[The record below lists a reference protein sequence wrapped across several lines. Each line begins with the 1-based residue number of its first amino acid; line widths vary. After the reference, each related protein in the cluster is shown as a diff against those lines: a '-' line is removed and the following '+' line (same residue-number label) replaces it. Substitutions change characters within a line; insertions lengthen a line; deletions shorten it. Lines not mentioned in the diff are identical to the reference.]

1 LRPAL
6 LFCRYQPSLA
16 THTSS
21 FASFAGQIYMT
32 TANAWAAHS
41 AQSPFAHFSFQRRAL
56 EPQDVRIDIL
66 YCGICHSDVHFARGE
81 WGDPRYPCVPGH
93 EIVGRVS
100 AVGESV
106 ARFQPGDLVGRS
118 EEHTSELQ
126 SLLRNSYAVFCL
138 KNQKT
143 NDG

>member
-1 LRPAL
+1 
-6 LFCRYQPSLA
+6 
-16 THTSS
+16 
-21 FASFAGQIYMT
+21 MT

-66 YCGICHSDVHFARGE
+66 YCGICLSDVHFARGE

-93 EIVGRVS
+93 EIVGRGS

-106 ARFQPGDLVGRS
+106 ARFLPGDLCGGGWTGG
-118 EEHTSELQ
+118 TS
-126 SLLRNSYAVFCL
+126 RDFPC
-138 KNQKT
+138 
-143 NDG
+143 

>member
-6 LFCRYQPSLA
+6 VVRRYQPSLA

-21 FASFAGQIYMT
+21 FASFAGQIDMT

-66 YCGICHSDVHFARGE
+66 
-81 WGDPRYPCVPGH
+81 
-93 EIVGRVS
+93 
-100 AVGESV
+100 
-106 ARFQPGDLVGRS
+106 RS

-126 SLLRNSYAVFCL
+126 SLMRISYAVFCL
-138 KNQKT
+138 KKKT
-143 NDG
+143 TTTRKKTR